1 MPCTP
6 LTVSKRHGQI
16 ADKGRT
22 ATDDLNGKGRDC
34 ATRSAGHTVPM
45 NEPAP
50 SSAETLLRKS
60 SWAGF
65 VIGAGVMVLA
75 MTYERQAEESQARAD
90 YYRGEVAAGRLTVS
104 PEVRY
109 LIESRKEAPDY
120 WEARAGGLA
129 LILVGLGCSLYANKL
144 RKARTG
150 E

>member
-1 MPCTP
+1 M
-6 LTVSKRHGQI
+6 
-16 ADKGRT
+16 
-22 ATDDLNGKGRDC
+22 TDPNPGK
-34 ATRSAGHTVPM
+34 
-45 NEPAP
+45 
-50 SSAETLLRKS
+50 AETLLRKS
-60 SWAGF
+60 SWAGL

-75 MTYERQAEESQARAD
+75 MTYERQARAD
-90 YYRGEVAAGRLTVS
+90 YYRAEVAAGRLTVS

-120 WEARAGGLA
+120 WEARAGGPA

>member
-1 MPCTP
+1 MPT
-6 LTVSKRHGQI
+6 
-16 ADKGRT
+16 
-22 ATDDLNGKGRDC
+22 
-34 ATRSAGHTVPM
+34 
-45 NEPAP
+45 PAP
-50 SSAETLLRKS
+50 GSAETLLRKS

-75 MTYERQAEESQARAD
+75 MTYEKQAEESQARAD

-109 LIESRKEAPDY
+109 LIENRKEAPDY